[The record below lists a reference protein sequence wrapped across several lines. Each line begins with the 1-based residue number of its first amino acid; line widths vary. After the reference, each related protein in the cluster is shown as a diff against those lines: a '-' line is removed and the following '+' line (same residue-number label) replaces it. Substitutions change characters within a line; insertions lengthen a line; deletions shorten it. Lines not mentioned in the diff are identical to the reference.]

1 VGLGFPLEDLTARM
15 TELIQRDNVVLDG
28 YIQTLHYMTALL
40 RLLVRHGA
48 HIDKRGM
55 VGNNCA
61 VNRPTT
67 PDQIRL
73 RSRRWLPQSK
83 FKRSNPMSLCG
94 Q

>member
-48 HIDKRGM
+48 H
-55 VGNNCA
+55 
-61 VNRPTT
+61 
-67 PDQIRL
+67 
-73 RSRRWLPQSK
+73 
-83 FKRSNPMSLCG
+83 
-94 Q
+94 